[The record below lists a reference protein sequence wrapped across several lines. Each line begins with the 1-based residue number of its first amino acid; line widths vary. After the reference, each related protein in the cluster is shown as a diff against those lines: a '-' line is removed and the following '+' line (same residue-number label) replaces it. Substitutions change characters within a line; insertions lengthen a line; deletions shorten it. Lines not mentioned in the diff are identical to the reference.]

1 MTKPELGTK
10 QLCAGCGR
18 KFYDL
23 HKTPI
28 VCPTCQAVFV
38 PPKPPQSRKWRE
50 DPVPAPVAVVAEEQ
64 KAESDDDAGGVPVLL
79 DDMDEDEEAHA
90 KPADESH

>member
-1 MTKPELGTK
+1 VTKPELGTK
-10 QLCAGCGR
+10 QICAGCGR

-38 PPKPPQSRKWRE
+38 PPKPPASRKWRE
-50 DPVPAPVAVVAEEQ
+50 DPQPAPVAVVPEE
-64 KAESDDDAGGVPVLL
+64 KAETDEDAGGVPVLL
-79 DDMDEDEEAHA
+79 DDMDEDEDAHP
-90 KPADESH
+90 KPAEEGH